1 MRIDTL
7 SLLDQ
12 TIENLKTL
20 SNVFDEGIDADM
32 PVMIGHEAKLREQAR
47 SAIERLVPTLQAARI
62 TQIPQEARQ
71 QRGTYCINCD

>member
-1 MRIDTL
+1 MQTDPL

-20 SNVFDEGIDADM
+20 SIFFDEGIDGDT
-32 PVMIGHEAKLREQAR
+32 PVMIGHEARLREQAR

-62 TQIPQEARQ
+62 TQMPQEARRYGAQ
-71 QRGTYCINCD
+71 CINCD

>member
-1 MRIDTL
+1 MLTDTL

-20 SNVFDEGIDADM
+20 SDVFDDPISNEM
-32 PVMIGHEAKLREQAR
+32 MFPSQEARLKEAAR

-62 TQIPQEARQ
+62 TQIPNETRRHAP
-71 QRGTYCINCD
+71 YCVDCD